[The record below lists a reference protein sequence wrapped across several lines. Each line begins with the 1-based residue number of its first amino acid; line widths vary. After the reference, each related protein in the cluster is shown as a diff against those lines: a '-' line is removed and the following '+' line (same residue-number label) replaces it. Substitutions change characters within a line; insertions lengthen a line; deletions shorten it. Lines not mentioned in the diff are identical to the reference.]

1 MSMNPT
7 EEFRDLVRREEI
19 LTAPGAYDAASA
31 SLVEQ
36 AGAEVVY
43 LSGSS
48 ISTSTHGYPDVGL
61 TTLTEMTT
69 RARQAV
75 TAVDIPVFSDA
86 DTGYGNPINVRR
98 TVEEF
103 EAAGVAGIHIEDQV
117 FPKRCGHFEGKDV
130 IPADEM
136 VQKLRA
142 ACEARDDD
150 AFQIIARTDARAVE
164 GFDDAIER
172 AHAYRDAGA
181 DVIFFE
187 APESREELERAAE
200 RIDAPLLANMTEG
213 GKTPMLTAAE
223 LQTAGYSIALFPA
236 TGFKAAMKALQS
248 TYETIVEQG
257 TQQPVMDQLV
267 SWEERNQITGLDG
280 ISQWE
285 QRYATE

>member
-1 MSMNPT
+1 MNPT
-7 EEFRDLVRREEI
+7 KEFRELIRRDEI
-19 LTAPGAYDAASA
+19 LAAPGAYDAASA

-130 IPADEM
+130 IPAEEM
-136 VQKLRA
+136 VQKIRA
-142 ACEARDDD
+142 ACDSRRDD

-164 GFDDAIER
+164 GFDAAIDR
-172 AHAYRDAGA
+172 ARKYREAGA
-181 DVIFFE
+181 DVVFFE
-187 APESREELERAAE
+187 APESRDELERAAE
-200 RIDAPLLANMTEG
+200 AIDAPLLANMTEG
-213 GKTPMLTAAE
+213 GKTPMLTTAE
-223 LQTAGYSIALFPA
+223 LESAGYSIALFPA
-236 TGFKAAMKALQS
+236 TGFKAALKALKN
-248 TYETIVEQG
+248 TYETIVDEG
-257 TQQPVMDQLV
+257 TQQPIMHELV
-267 SWEERNQITGLDG
+267 TWEGRNRITGLDQ
-280 ISQWE
+280 ISEWE
-285 QRYATE
+285 RKYASE

>member
-1 MSMNPT
+1 MEQT
-7 EEFRDLVRREEI
+7 EALRHLIQRDEI

-61 TTLTEMTT
+61 TTMTEMTT
-69 RARQAV
+69 RARQAA

-103 EAAGVAGIHIEDQV
+103 EAAGVAGIHLEDQV

-130 IPADEM
+130 IPAEEM
-136 VQKLRA
+136 VQKIKA
-142 ACEARDDD
+142 ACDARKDED
-150 AFQIIARTDARAVE
+150 FQLIARTDARAVD
-164 GFDDAIER
+164 GFDAALDR
-172 AHAYRDAGA
+172 SRKYRDAGA

-187 APESREELERAAE
+187 APESRDELERAADQ
-200 RIDAPLLANMTEG
+200 IDAPLLANMTEG

-223 LQTAGYSIALFPA
+223 LESLGYSIALFPA

-257 TQQPVMDQLV
+257 TQQSIMDQLV
-267 SWEERNQITGLDG
+267 TWEERNRITGLDE

-285 QRYATE
+285 RKYARE